1 MKELTIDDGITEL
14 GVTTYDGEKAIVSS
28 RKIADVF
35 SKRHFIVLRDIDN
48 LINKASDNFT
58 DNNFVCSKYKD
69 KSGKSNREYL
79 LTKDGCVM
87 LVMGYTGEKAMQ
99 FKEEY
104 IKQFN
109 QMEELIKN
117 RHFTKIEYEPMT
129 DAIKEFREEQGKEPK
144 WYHFS
149 NEADMLNRIVIGK
162 TAKKVRESNGL
173 DKGVSIRDYIPEWQ
187 VEALKH
193 LQRLN
198 TDLLHSS
205 LDYDTRKEIIQQRF
219 NKMYNKLELKA

>member
-28 RKIADVF
+28 RKVAGVF
-35 SKRHFIVLRDIDN
+35 GKRHSNVLRDIEN
-48 LINKASDNFT
+48 QLQKCSEEFGELNFEL
-58 DNNFVCSKYKD
+58 SEYKG
-69 KSGKSNREYL
+69 KSGRKNKEYS
-79 LTKDGCVM
+79 LTKDGCIF
-87 LVMGYTGEKAMQ
+87 LIMGFTGKKAAK

-205 LDYDTRKEIIQQRF
+205 LGYDNRKEIIQQRF
-219 NKMYNKLELKA
+219 NKMYNKLELKT